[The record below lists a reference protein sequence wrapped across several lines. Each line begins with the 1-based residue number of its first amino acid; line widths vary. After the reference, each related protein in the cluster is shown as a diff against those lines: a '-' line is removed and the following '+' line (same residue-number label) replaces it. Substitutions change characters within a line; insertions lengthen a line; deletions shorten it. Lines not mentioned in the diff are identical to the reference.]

1 MMNGTKIVHFTQN
14 RINLEIF
21 DKETQDFAMEA
32 YITVNLNGFIYLLK
46 LF

>member
-1 MMNGTKIVHFTQN
+1 MMNGTKIVYFTQN

-32 YITVNLNGFIYLLK
+32 KYGEFKWFYILT
-46 LF
+46 